1 MSAAALVSV
10 LVTLLSAAVSL
21 GVLVVAI
28 RRTRREPRRLSNGF
42 WLLAG
47 TLLALELAA
56 GLGVPGAGL
65 LQGLLALLVV
75 GAPVLIDVV
84 AVFLIINGV
93 IMLRRESR
101 SLPNALSLLA
111 GLALLALSL
120 SPFVLLLGAPLWLIA
135 ALLFVGLAAAYL
147 GFVFVGFL
155 LYSWLYPRLVR
166 GRPARWVVVLG
177 SGLIDGD
184 RVPPLLAG
192 RIAAGQTAYAER
204 GARLMIMSGGQGPD
218 ETVPEARAM
227 AAWAT
232 ANGAD
237 ADRLAV
243 EDRSRTTEENLR
255 YTAELIART
264 PPAEPEI
271 PDTTRSPGARIPH
284 WLDRLLGGPIRPDPA
299 EGLIVTSDYHVL
311 RAAILA
317 RRLGVPAQASGART
331 ARYYWPSAML
341 REFVALL
348 VGRRR
353 LHLVLG
359 GLLALPLPAL
369 LLIVGQFR

>member
-1 MSAAALVSV
+1 MSVAAVVSV
-10 LVTLLSAAVSL
+10 LVTVLSAVVAV

-47 TLLALELAA
+47 TLLAVQFAA
-56 GLGVPGAGL
+56 GVGVPGAGL
-65 LQGLLALLVV
+65 LQGLLVLLVI

-101 SLPNALSLLA
+101 SPANALSLLA

-135 ALLFVGLAAAYL
+135 ALLCVGLAAAYL

-155 LYSWLYPRLVR
+155 FYSWLYPRLVR

-184 RVPPLLAG
+184 RVSPLLAG
-192 RIAAGQTAYAER
+192 RIAAGQAAYAQR
-204 GARLMIMSGGQGPD
+204 GAALMIMSGGQGPD
-218 ETVPEARAM
+218 EALPEARAM

-232 ANGAD
+232 AHGTD
-237 ADRLAV
+237 SDRLAV

-264 PPAEPEI
+264 PPPEPEI
-271 PDTTRSPGARIPH
+271 AATTPSSGPRSPH
-284 WLDRLLGGPIRPDPA
+284 WLDRLLGGPITPDPT

-353 LHLVLG
+353 LHLALG
-359 GLLALPLPAL
+359 ALLALPLPL
-369 LLIVGQFR
+369 VILIVGYLR

>member
-1 MSAAALVSV
+1 MSVDFVVSV
-10 LVTLLSAAVSL
+10 VVALLSAAVAL

-47 TLLALELAA
+47 TLLALQVAA
-56 GLGVPGAGL
+56 GIGVPGAGL
-65 LQGLLALLVV
+65 LQGLLVLLVI

-101 SLPNALSLLA
+101 SPANALSLLA

-135 ALLFVGLAAAYL
+135 ALLFVGLAAAYV

-192 RIAAGQTAYAER
+192 RIAAGQAAYAER
-204 GARLMIMSGGQGPD
+204 GARLMIMSGGQGHD

-232 ANGAD
+232 AQGAD
-237 ADRLAV
+237 TDRLAV

-255 YTAELIART
+255 FTAELISRT
-264 PPAEPEI
+264 PPAEWDVPAAS
-271 PDTTRSPGARIPH
+271 RSPGARIPH
-284 WLDRLLGGPIRPDPA
+284 WLDRLLGGPITPDPG

-359 GLLALPLPAL
+359 GLLALPLPL
-369 LLIVGQFR
+369 LLLLAQLR

>member
-1 MSAAALVSV
+1 MVSV
-10 LVTLLSAAVSL
+10 LVALLSAAVSL

-47 TLLALELAA
+47 TLLALQVAA
-56 GLGVPGAGL
+56 GVGVPGAGL
-65 LQGLLALLVV
+65 VQGLLVLLVI

-101 SLPNALSLLA
+101 SPANALSLLA

-204 GARLMIMSGGQGPD
+204 GAQLMIMSGGQGHD

-227 AAWAT
+227 AAWA
-232 ANGAD
+232 AAQGAD
-237 ADRLAV
+237 TDRLAV

-255 YTAELIART
+255 FTAELIART
-264 PPAEPEI
+264 PPAEPEV
-271 PDTTRSPGARIPH
+271 PVTTGSPGARIPH
-284 WLDRLLGGPIRPDPA
+284 GLDRLLGGPITPRSGRGADRHQRLPRAPGRDPRPSPRRARAGLRRPDRALLLA
-299 EGLIVTSDYHVL
+299 ERHAAGVR
-311 RAAILA
+311 RAAGRSPSA
-317 RRLGVPAQASGART
+317 ASGAGRP
-331 ARYYWPSAML
+331 ARPAVAVGAAPRSAPLGDQL
-341 REFVALL
+341 R
-348 VGRRR
+348 
-353 LHLVLG
+353 
-359 GLLALPLPAL
+359 
-369 LLIVGQFR
+369 

>member
-1 MSAAALVSV
+1 MCWSSR
-10 LVTLLSAAVSL
+10 S
-21 GVLVVAI
+21 GVPGANRVDCPTGSGCWPE
-28 RRTRREPRRLSNGF
+28 RCSRWR
-42 WLLAG
+42 
-47 TLLALELAA
+47 LAA

-65 LQGLLALLVV
+65 LQGALALLVI

-166 GRPARWVVVLG
+166 GRPAGWVVVLG

-232 ANGAD
+232 ENGAD

-264 PPAEPEI
+264 PPGEPEI
-271 PDTTRSPGARIPH
+271 PDTSRSPDARFPH
-284 WLDRLLGGPIRPDPA
+284 WLDRLLGGPITPDPA

-369 LLIVGQFR
+369 LLIVGRFR

>member
-1 MSAAALVSV
+1 MSAAAVVSV
-10 LVTLLSAAVSL
+10 LLTVLTALVSI

-47 TLLALELAA
+47 SLLTLQLAA
-56 GLGVPGAGL
+56 GIGVPGAGL
-65 LQGLLALLVV
+65 LQGLLVLLVV

-93 IMLRRESR
+93 IMLRRERR
-101 SLPNALSLLA
+101 SPANALSLLA
-111 GLALLALSL
+111 GLALLALSV
-120 SPFVLLLGAPLWLIA
+120 SPLLVLLAPPTWLIA
-135 ALLFVGLAAAYL
+135 ALLFVGLVAAYI

-192 RIAAGQTAYAER
+192 RIAAGQVAYAER

-218 ETVPEARAM
+218 ETIPEAQAM

-232 ANGAD
+232 TRGAD
-237 ADRLAV
+237 PDRLAV

-255 YTAELIART
+255 YTAELIARSEPVET
-264 PPAEPEI
+264 DDPAPHRAAGAPI
-271 PDTTRSPGARIPH
+271 PR
-284 WLDRLLGGPIRPDPA
+284 WLDRLLGGPIIPDPA
-299 EGLIVTSDYHVL
+299 AGVIVTSDYHVL

-359 GLLALPLPAL
+359 GLLALPLPVL
-369 LLIVGQFR
+369 LLILDQVR

>member
-65 LQGLLALLVV
+65 LQGLLALLIV

-101 SLPNALSLLA
+101 SPANALSLLA
-111 GLALLALSL
+111 GLALLALSV

-135 ALLFVGLAAAYL
+135 ALLVVGLAAAYV

-204 GARLMIMSGGQGPD
+204 GAQLMIMSGGQGPD
-218 ETVPEARAM
+218 ETVPEAQAM
-227 AAWAT
+227 AAWAI
-232 ANGAD
+232 AQGAD
-237 ADRLAV
+237 SDRLAV

-255 YTAELIART
+255 LTAELITRT
-264 PPAEPEI
+264 SLAEPEV
-271 PDTTRSPGARIPH
+271 PVTTVSPVARIPH
-284 WLDRLLGGPIRPDPA
+284 GLDRLLGGPITPDPA
-299 EGLIVTSDYHVL
+299 EGLILTSDYHVL

-353 LHLVLG
+353 LHLVLA
-359 GLLALPLPAL
+359 GLVALPLPVML
-369 LLIVGQFR
+369 LVLAQFR

>member
-47 TLLALELAA
+47 SLLAVQLAA

-93 IMLRRESR
+93 IMLRRENR
-101 SLPNALSLLA
+101 SLANALSLLA

-135 ALLFVGLAAAYL
+135 ALLFVGLAAAYV

-204 GARLMIMSGGQGPD
+204 GAQLMIMSGGQGPD
-218 ETVPEARAM
+218 ETVPEAQAM
-227 AAWAT
+227 AAWAI
-232 ANGAD
+232 AQGAD
-237 ADRLAV
+237 SDRLAV

-255 YTAELIART
+255 FTAELIART
-264 PPAEPEI
+264 SPPSPRSRSRRGLPAPGSL
-271 PDTTRSPGARIPH
+271 TGWTACSVARSP
-284 WLDRLLGGPIRPDPA
+284 PIRPR
-299 EGLIVTSDYHVL
+299 G
-311 RAAILA
+311 
-317 RRLGVPAQASGART
+317 
-331 ARYYWPSAML
+331 
-341 REFVALL
+341 
-348 VGRRR
+348 
-353 LHLVLG
+353 
-359 GLLALPLPAL
+359 
-369 LLIVGQFR
+369 

>member
-1 MSAAALVSV
+1 MSVAAVVSV

-47 TLLALELAA
+47 SLLALEVAA
-56 GLGVPGAGL
+56 GVGVPGAGL
-65 LQGLLALLVV
+65 LQGLLALLII

-93 IMLRRESR
+93 IMLRRERR
-101 SLPNALSLLA
+101 SPANALSLLA

-120 SPFVLLLGAPLWLIA
+120 SPFVLLLGAPVWLIA
-135 ALLFVGLAAAYL
+135 ALLFVGLAAAYV

-192 RIAAGQTAYAER
+192 RIAAGQAAYAER
-204 GARLMIMSGGQGPD
+204 GAQLIIMSGGQGPD

-232 ANGAD
+232 AQGAD
-237 ADRLAV
+237 SDRLAV

-255 YTAELIART
+255 FTAELIART
-264 PPAEPEI
+264 PSAVPEV
-271 PDTTRSPGARIPH
+271 PVTTRSPGARIPH
-284 WLDRLLGGPIRPDPA
+284 WLDRLLGGPITPDPA

-359 GLLALPLPAL
+359 ALLALPLPVL
-369 LLIVGQFR
+369 LLILGQFQ

>member
-1 MSAAALVSV
+1 MSVAAVVSV

-47 TLLALELAA
+47 SLLALEVAA
-56 GLGVPGAGL
+56 GIGVPGAGL
-65 LQGLLALLVV
+65 LQGLLVLLII

-101 SLPNALSLLA
+101 SPANALSLLA

-135 ALLFVGLAAAYL
+135 ALLVVGLAAAYV

-192 RIAAGQTAYAER
+192 RIAAGQNAYAER

-227 AAWAT
+227 AAWAIAQGT
-232 ANGAD
+232 D
-237 ADRLAV
+237 SDRLAV

-255 YTAELIART
+255 FTAELITRISF
-264 PPAEPEI
+264 AEPEV
-271 PDTTRSPGARIPH
+271 PVTTRSPVARIPH
-284 WLDRLLGGPIRPDPA
+284 GLDRLLGGPVTPDPA

-317 RRLGVPAQASGART
+317 RRLGLPAQASGART

-353 LHLVLG
+353 LHLVLA
-359 GLLALPLPAL
+359 GLVALPLPVML
-369 LLIVGQFR
+369 LVLAQFR

>member
-1 MSAAALVSV
+1 MSAAAAVSV
-10 LVTLLSAAVSL
+10 LLTVLSALVSI

-47 TLLALELAA
+47 SLLTLQLAA
-56 GLGVPGAGL
+56 GIGVPGAGL
-65 LQGLLALLVV
+65 LQGLLVLLVV

-93 IMLRRESR
+93 IMLRRERR
-101 SLPNALSLLA
+101 SAANALSLLA

-120 SPFVLLLGAPLWLIA
+120 SPFVLLLGAPVWLIA
-135 ALLFVGLAAAYL
+135 ALLFAGLAAAYV

-192 RIAAGQTAYAER
+192 RIAAGQAAYTER
-204 GARLMIMSGGQGPD
+204 GAQLMIMSGGQGHD

-232 ANGAD
+232 AQGAD
-237 ADRLAV
+237 PGRLAV

-255 YTAELIART
+255 FTAELIART
-264 PPAEPEI
+264 PPAGSEVAAA
-271 PDTTRSPGARIPH
+271 TRSPGARIPH
-284 WLDRLLGGPIRPDPA
+284 WLDRLLGGPVAPDPA

-359 GLLALPLPAL
+359 GLLALPLPL
-369 LLIVGQFR
+369 LLLLAQLR